1 MLELKRFWN
10 HVWRGEASSEWQN
23 MKDLEFTT
31 PAFGSSPIKFLKE
44 AKRELHKVVW
54 PKKQEVVKLTLI
66 VISLSTV
73 VGLYLGG
80 LDFLFTKI
88 IEVILKW

>member
-1 MLELKRFWN
+1 
-10 HVWRGEASSEWQN
+10 

-44 AKRELHKVVW
+44 AKKELYKVIW
-54 PKKQEVVKLTLI
+54 PKKQEVVKLTLV
-66 VISLSTV
+66 VISLSII

-80 LDFLFTKI
+80 IDFLFTKI
-88 IEVILKW
+88 IELVLKK